1 MFMRALYARQ
11 PTAEERRELEAGLQS
26 DSALTLRRCQI
37 ILLSVDE
44 QLKVQAIGQRIGRSD
59 QTVREV
65 IHAFN
70 EEGVRCVYAQPRGR
84 QDDQRAFDDAAR
96 EQLRAM
102 IRQSPRE
109 FGHDTSLWTL
119 ELIAA
124 VSYEQ
129 GLTTWRVHKDTVS
142 ETLRQMGMPW
152 KRAKRKIQSPDPN
165 YTSKKKTRLAKSARL
180 ATSRLAPR

>member
-1 MFMRALYARQ
+1 
-11 PTAEERRELEAGLQS
+11 
-26 DSALTLRRCQI
+26 
-37 ILLSVDE
+37 
-44 QLKVQAIGQRIGRSD
+44 
-59 QTVREV
+59 
-65 IHAFN
+65 
-70 EEGVRCVYAQPRGR
+70 
-84 QDDQRAFDDAAR
+84 
-96 EQLRAM
+96 M

>member
-70 EEGVRCVYAQPRGR
+70 EERGCGASMLNRAVAKMINGPLMMQP
-84 QDDQRAFDDAAR
+84 
-96 EQLRAM
+96 
-102 IRQSPRE
+102 
-109 FGHDTSLWTL
+109 
-119 ELIAA
+119 
-124 VSYEQ
+124 VSNYE
-129 GLTTWRVHKDTVS
+129 R
-142 ETLRQMGMPW
+142 
-152 KRAKRKIQSPDPN
+152 
-165 YTSKKKTRLAKSARL
+165 
-180 ATSRLAPR
+180 